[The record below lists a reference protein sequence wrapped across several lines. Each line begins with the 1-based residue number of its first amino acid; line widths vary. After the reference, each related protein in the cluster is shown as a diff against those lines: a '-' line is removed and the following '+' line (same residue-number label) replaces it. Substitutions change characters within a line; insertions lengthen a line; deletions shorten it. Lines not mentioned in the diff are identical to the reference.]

1 MRDFWET
8 TPVATHNRGQFIS
21 TRGTTSGIN
30 PIGSIAPVKEHC
42 TRYGALHPIR
52 TGVMPT
58 DRVHDPFDNKHKRGV
73 ISRIQ
78 PNQKGLKLTDQVQH
92 PIGNKCECGSAHA

>member
-21 TRGTTSGIN
+21 TRGTTSGTQPN
-30 PIGSIAPVKEHC
+30 REHCTRYGALHPLRGIAPVKEHC

-58 DRVHDPFDNKHKRGV
+58 DRVHDPFNNKYKRGV
-73 ISRIQ
+73 VGRIQ
-78 PNQKGLKLTDQVQH
+78 PNQKGLNLTDQ
-92 PIGNKCECGSAHA
+92 I

>member
-21 TRGTTSGIN
+21 TRDTTSGTQPN
-30 PIGSIAPVKEHC
+30 REHC

-58 DRVHDPFDNKHKRGV
+58 DRVHDPFNNKYKRGV
-73 ISRIQ
+73 VGRIQ
-78 PNQKGLKLTDQVQH
+78 PNQKGLNLTDQ
-92 PIGNKCECGSAHA
+92 I